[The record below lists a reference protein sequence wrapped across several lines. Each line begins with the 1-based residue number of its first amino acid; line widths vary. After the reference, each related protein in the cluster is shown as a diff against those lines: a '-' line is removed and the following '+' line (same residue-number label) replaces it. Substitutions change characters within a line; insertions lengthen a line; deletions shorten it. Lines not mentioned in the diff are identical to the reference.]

1 MSTSLLSHFTF
12 CECVLVLVCRQLGIG
27 NFEPLKP
34 YMLEVYTGALAVVP
48 TLPGTAVVPLPL
60 EHAASGAVEE
70 RKPSNAPALVRPSS
84 PVLSAVARQTSH
96 RCAR

>member
-1 MSTSLLSHFTF
+1 M
-12 CECVLVLVCRQLGIG
+12 CRQLGIG

-70 RKPSNAPALVRPSS
+70 RKPSNAPALVRPLS
-84 PVLSAVARQTSH
+84 PVLLVTGGRHSVLA
-96 RCAR
+96 